1 MGKTETAK
9 IKKEID
15 FTNGPILGPL
25 MKFMLPILAALAI
38 QSLYGAVDLLIVG
51 QFGSAANVSSVSI
64 GSQLIWIFTSVAAD
78 IAMGT
83 TVLIGQFIG
92 EGKRKNTGD
101 VIGTSIILFSG
112 IAIVVMAIILI
123 LAPQLM
129 TLMQAPL
136 EAFEQGVAYTRIC
149 GAGMVFI
156 IAYNV
161 VGAVFRGVGDSKTPL
176 IAVAIASVINL
187 GGDLLLVGVFHMG
200 AAGAAIATIFS
211 QGISV
216 VISIL
221 LVRKKGL
228 PFTFSKENL
237 KFDKKLAI
245 SVVKIGLPL
254 ALMDGIVS
262 GSFAVMGAICNSLG
276 LAESAGAGV
285 GGKLITFIMLVPLAS
300 MQSLAA
306 FNAHNI
312 GAKKLKRAKK
322 AFIHAVW
329 ISLVFSCIMF
339 YFSFLH
345 GTWLTRIFTTDPAVT
360 QAAAL
365 YLKAYSIDTFLTS
378 FLFCF
383 IGYFNGCGKTTITMI
398 QGLLG
403 VVVRI
408 PIALLF
414 LNLPNTNL
422 FIIGLAT
429 PISTVCQIALC
440 AIYYFATNKKVM
452 KLFDSEYNPELI
464 NNESAEPSIEQS
476 ANN

>member
-1 MGKTETAK
+1 MGETKTAK
-9 IKKEID
+9 TKKEID

-25 MKFMLPILAALAI
+25 MKFMLPILATLAI

-64 GSQLIWIFTSVAAD
+64 GSQLIWIFTSIAAD

-92 EGKRKNTGD
+92 EGKKKNSGD
-101 VIGTSIILFSG
+101 VIGTSIILFSVL
-112 IAIVVMAIILI
+112 AIVMMTILLI
-123 LAPQLM
+123 FAPQLM
-129 TLMQAPL
+129 NLMQAPK

-149 GAGMVFI
+149 AAGMIFI
-156 IAYNV
+156 VAYNV
-161 VGAVFRGVGDSKTPL
+161 VGAVFRGIGDSKTPL

-187 GGDLLLVGVFHMG
+187 GGDLLLVGVFNMA

-228 PFTFSKENL
+228 PFTFSKENV
-237 KFDKKLAI
+237 KFNKTYALQ
-245 SVVKIGLPL
+245 VLKIGLPL
-254 ALMDGIVS
+254 ALMDAVVS
-262 GSFAVMGAICNSLG
+262 CSFAAMAAICNSLG

-306 FNAHNI
+306 FVAHNV

-322 AFIHAVW
+322 ALVHAIWV
-329 ISLVFSCIMF
+329 SLVFSCIMF
-339 YFSFLH
+339 YFSGIH
-345 GTWLTRIFTTDPAVT
+345 GTWLTRIFTTDTAVME
-360 QAAAL
+360 AAAL
-365 YLKAYSIDTFLTS
+365 YLKAYAIDTFLTS

-383 IGYFNGCGKTTITMI
+383 IGYFNGCGKTTITAI

-403 VVVRI
+403 VVIRI
-408 PIALLF
+408 PVALLF
-414 LNLPNTNL
+414 LNMPGANI
-422 FIIGLAT
+422 FIIALAT
-429 PISTVCQIALC
+429 PISSVCQIILC
-440 AIYYFATNKKVM
+440 VVYYFVTNKKVM
-452 KLFDSEYNPELI
+452 KVFDSEFNPELL
-464 NNESAEPSIEQS
+464 NKEYAEPNIE
-476 ANN
+476 